1 MESLPNNWDE
11 LVKILELIHISLLA
25 TQHLES
31 CNYKIR
37 GYWDSNNKLY
47 EEIAFIHPIGAELIG
62 RSLGTN
68 IINNHP
74 SSHWI
79 KLKFLLKAD
88 LAASENNLVSD
99 DGDDEIG
106 ELTLILDTNLKI
118 IDENWSLDLES
129 PFVVAII
136 QPDLQPLC
144 LKCVKSSYPVG
155 NHTLLTLTACCD

>member
-11 LVKILELIHISLLA
+11 LAKILAPIDINHLA

-37 GYWDSNNKLY
+37 GYWDSNNKFY
-47 EEIAFIHPIGAELIG
+47 EEIAFIHPICAELIG

-74 SSHWI
+74 TSHWI

-88 LAASENNLVSD
+88 LSASENNLVSD

-106 ELTLILDTNLKI
+106 ELTLILDTNQKV
-118 IDENWSLDLES
+118 IDENWLIDVES
-129 PFVVAII
+129 PFVVAKS
-136 QPDLQPLC
+136 QPDLQH
-144 LKCVKSSYPVG
+144 S
-155 NHTLLTLTACCD
+155 A